1 MPCGPSKTHLCRRP
15 LAALGLAIALGGCQS
30 LSGATSAAPAEDPLA
45 GAPPITRGLDAE
57 GLSTLLVAEIAGQ
70 RGDYRRATIG
80 YLDTAERY
88 SAPELAER
96 AALAARFDE
105 DPTLL
110 EEAARRWQD
119 LDPGS
124 QAPARLRASLAVQRG
139 DWATALEQRLTLLEE
154 GGDGDLLEF
163 VEGALDAGASPAP
176 LLARLREAAP
186 ATDDPVDIELAMAL
200 LEASVDEPAA
210 ARRRLDRLADRYPER
225 PEVWRIGAE
234 IALVAN
240 AAERA
245 RTAARRGLDLTPG
258 DPRLML
264 VLARAE
270 IRLGN
275 LAAAESTT
283 NALLDDHGDR
293 PQLRMALARLYL
305 EENHPPAARRL
316 LLPLVEED
324 NTPNVVFLLLGGIAE
339 EQGEVDNA
347 LLYYRQV
354 PPGDN
359 FLLARASAARM
370 LIADDRLVDA
380 RAFLRKERLDHPDI
394 ASQLTSLEVEL
405 LDAAGARE
413 QANAL
418 LDSRLARH
426 PHDAQLRY
434 QRAMRAYQDGDLAAM
449 EADLRTIIE
458 NDPGNANA
466 LNALGYTLADEDVEG
481 RLEEARSLIERA
493 LAIEPENPAIID
505 SRGWVEYR
513 LGNPEAALPWLER
526 AWAAMPDQE
535 VAAHL
540 IEVLWALGER
550 ERARELMT
558 IAVERFSPR
567 PRIDELL
574 ERLPA
579 LAP

>member
-1 MPCGPSKTHLCRRP
+1 MPCGSPKMHLRRRP

-30 LSGATSAAPAEDPLA
+30 LSGATSTAPTEDPLA
-45 GAPPITRGLDAE
+45 GAPPVTRGLDAQ

-70 RGDYRRATIG
+70 RGDYRRATLG

-88 SAPELAER
+88 GAPELAER

-105 DPTLL
+105 DPALL
-110 EEAARRWQD
+110 EEAARRWQA
-119 LDPGS
+119 LDPES
-124 QAPARLRASLAVQRG
+124 QAPARLRASLAIQRG
-139 DWATALEQRLTLLEE
+139 DWATALEQRLTLHEE

-163 VEGALDAGASPAP
+163 VESALDAGASPVP
-176 LLARLREAAP
+176 LLARLREATPVAG
-186 ATDDPVDIELAMAL
+186 DPVDIELATAL

-225 PEVWRIGAE
+225 PAVWRIGAE
-234 IALVAN
+234 VALQADSP
-240 AAERA
+240 ERA
-245 RTAARRGLDLTPG
+245 RTIARRGLDLAPG
-258 DPRLML
+258 DPRLL
-264 VLARAE
+264 VVLARAE

-283 NALLDDHGDR
+283 DALLDDHGDR

-305 EENHPPAARRL
+305 EEGHPPAARRL

-324 NTPNVVFLLLGGIAE
+324 NTPDVVFLLLGGIAE

-380 RAFLRKERLDHPDI
+380 RAFLRSERLDHPDL

-413 QANAL
+413 QADAL

-426 PHDAQLRY
+426 PDDAQLRY
-434 QRAMRAYQDGDLAAM
+434 QRAMRAYQGGDLAAM
-449 EADLRTIIE
+449 EADLRAIIE
-458 NDPGNANA
+458 SDPGNANA
-466 LNALGYTLADEDVEG
+466 LNALGYTLADENVEG

-493 LAIEPENPAIID
+493 LVIEPENPAIID

-540 IEVLWALGER
+540 IEVLWTLGER
-550 ERARELMT
+550 ERARELT
-558 IAVERFSPR
+558 ATAVERFEPR

>member
-1 MPCGPSKTHLCRRP
+1 MHLRRRP

-30 LSGATSAAPAEDPLA
+30 LSGATSTAPTEDPLA
-45 GAPPITRGLDAE
+45 GAPPVTRGLDAQ

-70 RGDYRRATIG
+70 RGDYRRATLG

-88 SAPELAER
+88 GAPELAER

-105 DPTLL
+105 DPALL
-110 EEAARRWQD
+110 EEAARRWQA
-119 LDPGS
+119 LDPES
-124 QAPARLRASLAVQRG
+124 QAPARLRASLAIQRG
-139 DWATALEQRLTLLEE
+139 DWATALEQRLTLHEE

-163 VEGALDAGASPAP
+163 VESALDAGASPVP
-176 LLARLREAAP
+176 LLARLREATPVAG
-186 ATDDPVDIELAMAL
+186 DPVDIELATAL

-225 PEVWRIGAE
+225 PAVWRIGAE
-234 IALVAN
+234 VALQADSP
-240 AAERA
+240 ERA
-245 RTAARRGLDLTPG
+245 RTIARRGLDLAPG
-258 DPRLML
+258 DPRLL
-264 VLARAE
+264 VVLARAE

-283 NALLDDHGDR
+283 DALLDDHGDR

-305 EENHPPAARRL
+305 EEGHPPAARRL

-324 NTPNVVFLLLGGIAE
+324 NTPDVVFLLLGGIAE

-380 RAFLRKERLDHPDI
+380 RAFLRSERLDHPDL

-413 QANAL
+413 QADAL

-426 PHDAQLRY
+426 PDDAQLRY
-434 QRAMRAYQDGDLAAM
+434 QRAMRAYQGGDLAAM
-449 EADLRTIIE
+449 EADLRAIIE
-458 NDPGNANA
+458 SDPGNANA
-466 LNALGYTLADEDVEG
+466 LNALGYTLADENVEG

-493 LAIEPENPAIID
+493 LVIEPENPAIID

-540 IEVLWALGER
+540 IEVLWTLGER
-550 ERARELMT
+550 ERARELT
-558 IAVERFSPR
+558 ATAVERFEPR